1 MQSIKHLFRLQHLK
15 LSARQRLL
23 ILLVLALGVM
33 AIFMTINLGNNLHYI
48 LIRRGY
54 ILFTMVIVAFASG
67 ISTVLFQSVTN
78 NRILTPSLMG
88 FEALFILIQTLI
100 VFFHLGT
107 SASSYWVF
115 SITKFIGETC
125 LLVTFS
131 VLLYRWL
138 FTSVHFNI
146 NLVLMIGI
154 VLGTLFRS
162 ASSLLQRLLDPNE
175 FSVLQSRMFATF
187 TRATTEL
194 IWFSALVIFLIGFI
208 LWRKRYVFDV
218 LALGR
223 AHAINLG
230 INYQQVVMTTLLFV
244 SILVAISTALVGP
257 LTFLGLMVANLAYLL
272 AGSSQHRNILPTS
285 FLLAV
290 IALVGG
296 QLILEYGLNMAGSL
310 SVVLEFIGGIFF
322 IYLVLKRF

>member
-1 MQSIKHLFRLQHLK
+1 MLNIKRALVVCSK
-15 LSARQRLL
+15 PLSPTWRISLL
-23 ILLVLALGVM
+23 LLLTLMVMIL
-33 AIFMTINLGNNLHYI
+33 FMTINLGPNLSYI
-48 LIRRGY
+48 LVRRSY
-54 ILFTMVIVAFASG
+54 ILLTMIIVAFAAS
-67 ISTVLFQSVTN
+67 ISTVLFQSVTH

-88 FEALFILIQTLI
+88 FEALFILIQTMI
-100 VFFHLGT
+100 VFFYHGT
-107 SASSYWVF
+107 TSYWLF
-115 SITKFIGETC
+115 SLLKFIGESC
-125 LLVTFS
+125 LLVIFS
-131 VLLYRWL
+131 ILLYRWL
-138 FTSVHFNI
+138 FSSVHFNL

-162 ASSLLQRLLDPNE
+162 TANLLQRLLDPNE
-175 FSVLQSRMFATF
+175 FSVLQSRLFATF
-187 TRATTEL
+187 TRAAPEL
-194 IWFSALVIFLIGFI
+194 IWFSAVVVSIIGI
-208 LWRKRYVFDV
+208 LLWRKRYLFDV

-223 AHAINLG
+223 NQAINLG
-230 INYQQVVMTTLLFV
+230 IDYRRSVTSTLLFV

-272 AGSSQHRNILPTS
+272 SGSYQHRYSLPVA

-290 IALVGG
+290 IALIGG

>member
-1 MQSIKHLFRLQHLK
+1 MQ
-15 LSARQRLL
+15 LSPKQRIG
-23 ILLVLALGVM
+23 ILLLFALIIM
-33 AIFMTINLGNNLHYI
+33 AVFMTINLGHNLHYI
-48 LIRRGY
+48 LVRRGY
-54 ILFTMVIVAFASG
+54 ILFTMVIVAFAAS
-67 ISTVLFQSVTN
+67 IATVLFQSVTH

-88 FEALFILIQTLI
+88 FEALFILIQTII
-100 VFFHLGT
+100 VFFYNET
-107 SASSYWVF
+107 SSYWLF
-115 SITKFIGETC
+115 SIIKFMGESC
-125 LLVTFS
+125 LLVAFS

-138 FTSVHFNI
+138 FASVNFNI

-162 ASSLLQRLLDPNE
+162 ASTLLQRLLDPNE
-175 FSVLQSRMFATF
+175 FSILQSRMFATF
-187 TRATTEL
+187 TKATPEL
-194 IWFSALVIFLIGFI
+194 IWFSAVIIFLFGFV

-223 AHAINLG
+223 AQAINLG
-230 INYQQVVMTTLLFV
+230 IDYRRMVTTTLLLI
-244 SILVAISTALVGP
+244 SILVAVSTALVGP
-257 LTFLGLMVANLAYLL
+257 LTFLGLMVANLAYLM
-272 AGSSQHRNILPTS
+272 AGSSQHRYLLPTA

>member
-1 MQSIKHLFRLQHLK
+1 
-15 LSARQRLL
+15 
-23 ILLVLALGVM
+23 
-33 AIFMTINLGNNLHYI
+33 MTINLGPNLSYI
-48 LIRRGY
+48 LVRRSY
-54 ILFTMVIVAFASG
+54 ILLTMIIVAFAAS
-67 ISTVLFQSVTN
+67 ISTVLFQSVTH

-88 FEALFILIQTLI
+88 FEALFILIQTMI
-100 VFFHLGT
+100 VFFYHGT
-107 SASSYWVF
+107 TSYWLF
-115 SITKFIGETC
+115 SLLKFIGESC
-125 LLVTFS
+125 LLVIFS
-131 VLLYRWL
+131 ILLYRWL
-138 FTSVHFNI
+138 FSSVHFNL

-162 ASSLLQRLLDPNE
+162 TANLLQRLLDPNE
-175 FSVLQSRMFATF
+175 FSVLQSRLFATF
-187 TRATTEL
+187 TRAAPEL
-194 IWFSALVIFLIGFI
+194 IWFSAVVVSIIGI
-208 LWRKRYVFDV
+208 LLWRKRYLFDV

-223 AHAINLG
+223 NQAINLG
-230 INYQQVVMTTLLFV
+230 IDYRRSVTSTLLFV

-272 AGSSQHRNILPTS
+272 SGSYQHRYSLPVA

-290 IALVGG
+290 IALIGG

>member
-1 MQSIKHLFRLQHLK
+1 MLSIKHSLRLKPVQ
-15 LSARQRLL
+15 LSPKQRIG
-23 ILLVLALGVM
+23 ILLLFALIIM
-33 AIFMTINLGNNLHYI
+33 AVFMTINLGHNLHYI
-48 LIRRGY
+48 LVRRGY
-54 ILFTMVIVAFASG
+54 ILFTMVIVAFAAS
-67 ISTVLFQSVTN
+67 IATVLFQSVTH

-88 FEALFILIQTLI
+88 FEALFILIQTII
-100 VFFHLGT
+100 VFFYNET
-107 SASSYWVF
+107 SSYWLF
-115 SITKFIGETC
+115 SIIKFMGESC
-125 LLVTFS
+125 LLVAFS

-138 FTSVHFNI
+138 FASVNFNI

-162 ASSLLQRLLDPNE
+162 ASTLLQRLLDPNE
-175 FSVLQSRMFATF
+175 FSILQSRMFATF
-187 TRATTEL
+187 TKATPEL
-194 IWFSALVIFLIGFI
+194 IWFSAVIIFLFGFV

-223 AHAINLG
+223 AQAINLG
-230 INYQQVVMTTLLFV
+230 IDYRRMVTTTLLLI
-244 SILVAISTALVGP
+244 SILVAVSTALVGP
-257 LTFLGLMVANLAYLL
+257 LTFLGLMVANLAYLM
-272 AGSSQHRNILPTS
+272 AGSSQHRYLLPTA

>member
-1 MQSIKHLFRLQHLK
+1 MQKIKEHSRLSSIKLSPKQRIGLLLF
-15 LSARQRLL
+15 
-23 ILLVLALGVM
+23 LVAVIMTL
-33 AIFMTINLGNNLHYI
+33 FMTINLGNNLHYI
-48 LIRRGY
+48 LVRRGY
-54 ILFTMVIVAFASG
+54 ILFTMVIVAFAAS

-100 VFFHLGT
+100 VFFYSGT
-107 SASSYWVF
+107 SSYWLF
-115 SITKFIGETC
+115 NIIKFIGESC
-125 LLVTFS
+125 LLVAFS

-138 FTSVHFNI
+138 FSSVHFNI
-146 NLVLMIGI
+146 NLILMIGI

-162 ASSLLQRLLDPNE
+162 AATLLQRLLDPNE

-187 TRATTEL
+187 TKTTPEL
-194 IWFSALVIFLIGFI
+194 IWFSALVVFFFGFI
-208 LWRKRYVFDV
+208 LWRKRYLFDV

-223 AHAINLG
+223 SHAINLG
-230 INYQQVVMTTLLFV
+230 VDYRRTVTTTLLLV
-244 SILVAISTALVGP
+244 SILVAVSTALVGP

-272 AGSSQHRNILPTS
+272 AGSCQHRYILPTA

-290 IALVGG
+290 IALIGG
-296 QLILEYGLNMAGSL
+296 QLILEYGLHMAGSL